1 MRLLRWEAAVSDP
14 WMKVPCREAPEQ
26 WFPTKGESTARAS
39 SVRDAVAG
47 CGRCELRAQCA
58 SAALKSRAG
67 VGIWA
72 GVDLGDTGGKVPH
85 WEKTEELRR
94 IAGAGS

>member
-1 MRLLRWEAAVSDP
+1 MSDP
-14 WMKVPCREAPEQ
+14 WMKVPCRE
-26 WFPTKGESTARAS
+26 
-39 SVRDAVAG
+39 
-47 CGRCELRAQCA
+47 
-58 SAALKSRAG
+58 
-67 VGIWA
+67 A